1 MYSSLIFLPTI
12 PMSVIAS
19 WKKRKSLGGNH
30 QTHVKALKTSKKLV
44 VSDDGKKVRRMP
56 VEVGRVHG

>member
-1 MYSSLIFLPTI
+1 
-12 PMSVIAS
+12 MSVIAS

-56 VEVGRVHG
+56 IEVGRVRG